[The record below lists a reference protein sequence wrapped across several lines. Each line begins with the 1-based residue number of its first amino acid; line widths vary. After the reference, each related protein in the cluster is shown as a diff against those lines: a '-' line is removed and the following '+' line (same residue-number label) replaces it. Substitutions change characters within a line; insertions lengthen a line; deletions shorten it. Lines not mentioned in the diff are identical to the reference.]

1 MLRTF
6 RREQRL
12 HVITFSILNILLNP
26 NYPNSKKIRPLSI
39 KRVFRTFK

>member
-1 MLRTF
+1 MLRIF

-26 NYPNSKKIRPLSI
+26 NYPNSKKNNTPQYKTCFSH
-39 KRVFRTFK
+39 F